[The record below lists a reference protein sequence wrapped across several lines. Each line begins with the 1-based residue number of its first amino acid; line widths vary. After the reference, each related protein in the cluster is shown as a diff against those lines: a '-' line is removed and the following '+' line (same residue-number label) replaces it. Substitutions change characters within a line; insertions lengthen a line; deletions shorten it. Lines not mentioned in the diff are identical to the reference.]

1 MVAQRAVCARSGF
14 ILKDAYFGEECPC
27 LGPPGLKFT
36 MFLKNNSENG
46 DLCFSARGMVKNK
59 SDHALK
65 IPQTPKTKVNFWRH
79 VDG

>member
-1 MVAQRAVCARSGF
+1 MSDMGKGALA
-14 ILKDAYFGEECPC
+14 

-65 IPQTPKTKVNFWRH
+65 MP
-79 VDG
+79 